1 MTRGQPSQEC
11 GGNTYCFARKADSL
25 QGTGYKCAAHWPL
38 VACKVAKGQWV
49 PLRSVS
55 GPWAALCPPLL

>member
-25 QGTGYKCAAHWPL
+25 QGTGYKHAVHWAL
-38 VACKVAKGQWV
+38 VACEAAEGQWV
-49 PLRSVS
+49 PLHSVS